1 MFCISISIFIISVRS
16 QCGADL
22 TTESG
27 VITSPRFPSSYPDE
41 ANCEWKIAVDD
52 GSRITLTFVMFEVQ
66 NSKLITR
73 GEMALKRHE
82 TQQFISFLYIYF
94 ALFPISINGAPS
106 ADCRIP
112 VYSPN
117 HHLLNESFPSS
128 LMFS

>member
-1 MFCISISIFIISVRS
+1 MSCKVAQRNLFCISISIFIISVRS

-41 ANCEWKIAVDD
+41 ANCEWKIAVDG

-73 GEMALKRHE
+73 GEMALNRHE
-82 TQQFISFLYIYF
+82 TQQFISFRLIHIILRCPQYQLTEQTQLTVEYLCIV
-94 ALFPISINGAPS
+94 PTII
-106 ADCRIP
+106 C
-112 VYSPN
+112 
-117 HHLLNESFPSS
+117 
-128 LMFS
+128 